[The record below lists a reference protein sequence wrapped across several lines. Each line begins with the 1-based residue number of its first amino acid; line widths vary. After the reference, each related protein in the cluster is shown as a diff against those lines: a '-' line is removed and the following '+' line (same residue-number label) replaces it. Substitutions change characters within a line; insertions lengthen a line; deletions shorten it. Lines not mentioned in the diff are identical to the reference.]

1 VRPSSTSQTHGY
13 AVVGRVLEVFGVC
26 GKCRSKSRAQRHDLS
41 AMDRL
46 EGGKL
51 GRPGRRVA
59 TICGHSS
66 QPPLVRSAE
75 WGAIS
80 HAGERGF
87 QQGSAVSSQ
96 PTGSVVLVRA
106 WLKTAVNSRS
116 RASTRRWGRI
126 VQRMKGNPSVI
137 AMLNTRL
144 AAELS
149 SMDLY
154 LLQGRMLHDW
164 GYGKLSER
172 LVHESG
178 DERQHA
184 DLLIQRI
191 LFLEGVP
198 DMTKR
203 LNLTVGTNPEEMFKG
218 DLQYEYEV
226 ANGLNEGIA
235 LCEQARDSGTRKVLQ
250 QLLSDTEDDHI
261 LWLETQLRLI
271 ASLGLQAY
279 LAEQL

>member
-1 VRPSSTSQTHGY
+1 
-13 AVVGRVLEVFGVC
+13 
-26 GKCRSKSRAQRHDLS
+26 
-41 AMDRL
+41 
-46 EGGKL
+46 
-51 GRPGRRVA
+51 
-59 TICGHSS
+59 
-66 QPPLVRSAE
+66 
-75 WGAIS
+75 
-80 HAGERGF
+80 
-87 QQGSAVSSQ
+87 
-96 PTGSVVLVRA
+96 
-106 WLKTAVNSRS
+106 
-116 RASTRRWGRI
+116 
-126 VQRMKGNPSVI
+126 MKGNPSVI

-164 GYGKLSER
+164 GYNKLSER

-191 LFLEGVP
+191 LFLGGSP
-198 DMTKR
+198 DMSKR
-203 LNLTVGTNPEEMFKG
+203 LDLSVGANPEEMFKG

-226 ANGLNEGIA
+226 ANGLNEGIV
-235 LCEQARDSGTRKVLQ
+235 LCEQARDSGTRRVLQ

-271 ASLGLQAY
+271 ASLGAQAY

>member
-1 VRPSSTSQTHGY
+1 
-13 AVVGRVLEVFGVC
+13 
-26 GKCRSKSRAQRHDLS
+26 
-41 AMDRL
+41 
-46 EGGKL
+46 
-51 GRPGRRVA
+51 
-59 TICGHSS
+59 
-66 QPPLVRSAE
+66 
-75 WGAIS
+75 
-80 HAGERGF
+80 
-87 QQGSAVSSQ
+87 
-96 PTGSVVLVRA
+96 
-106 WLKTAVNSRS
+106 
-116 RASTRRWGRI
+116 
-126 VQRMKGNPSVI
+126 MKGNPSVI

-154 LLQGRMLHDW
+154 LLQGRMLQDS
-164 GYGKLSER
+164 GYSKLAER

-178 DERQHA
+178 DERTHA

-191 LFLEGVP
+191 LFLDGVP

-203 LNLTVGTNPEEMFKG
+203 LDLAVGTNPEEMFKG
-218 DLQYEYEV
+218 DLQYEYDV
-226 ANGLNEGIA
+226 AKGLNDGIA

-261 LWLETQLRLI
+261 LWLETQLKLI

>member
-1 VRPSSTSQTHGY
+1 
-13 AVVGRVLEVFGVC
+13 
-26 GKCRSKSRAQRHDLS
+26 
-41 AMDRL
+41 
-46 EGGKL
+46 
-51 GRPGRRVA
+51 
-59 TICGHSS
+59 
-66 QPPLVRSAE
+66 
-75 WGAIS
+75 
-80 HAGERGF
+80 
-87 QQGSAVSSQ
+87 
-96 PTGSVVLVRA
+96 
-106 WLKTAVNSRS
+106 
-116 RASTRRWGRI
+116 
-126 VQRMKGNPSVI
+126 MKGNPSVI

>member
-1 VRPSSTSQTHGY
+1 
-13 AVVGRVLEVFGVC
+13 
-26 GKCRSKSRAQRHDLS
+26 
-41 AMDRL
+41 
-46 EGGKL
+46 
-51 GRPGRRVA
+51 
-59 TICGHSS
+59 
-66 QPPLVRSAE
+66 
-75 WGAIS
+75 
-80 HAGERGF
+80 
-87 QQGSAVSSQ
+87 
-96 PTGSVVLVRA
+96 
-106 WLKTAVNSRS
+106 
-116 RASTRRWGRI
+116 
-126 VQRMKGNPSVI
+126 MKGNPSVI

-164 GYGKLSER
+164 GYNKLSER

-198 DMTKR
+198 DMSKR
-203 LNLTVGTNPEEMFKG
+203 LTLTIGANPEEMFKG
-218 DLQYEYEV
+218 DLQYEYDV

-235 LCEQARDSGTRKVLQ
+235 LCEQALDSGTRKVLQ

-271 ASLGLQAY
+271 ASLGLKGY

>member
-1 VRPSSTSQTHGY
+1 
-13 AVVGRVLEVFGVC
+13 
-26 GKCRSKSRAQRHDLS
+26 
-41 AMDRL
+41 
-46 EGGKL
+46 
-51 GRPGRRVA
+51 
-59 TICGHSS
+59 
-66 QPPLVRSAE
+66 
-75 WGAIS
+75 
-80 HAGERGF
+80 
-87 QQGSAVSSQ
+87 
-96 PTGSVVLVRA
+96 
-106 WLKTAVNSRS
+106 
-116 RASTRRWGRI
+116 
-126 VQRMKGNPSVI
+126 MKGNPTII

-164 GYGKLSER
+164 GYTKLAER

-178 DERQHA
+178 DEREHA

-198 DMTKR
+198 DLGNR
-203 LNLTVGTNPEEMFKG
+203 LNLAVGTNPEEMFKG

-235 LCEQARDSGTRKVLQ
+235 LCEQLQDSGTRKVLQ

-271 ASLGLQAY
+271 SSLGSKGY
-279 LAEQL
+279 LAQQL

>member
-1 VRPSSTSQTHGY
+1 
-13 AVVGRVLEVFGVC
+13 
-26 GKCRSKSRAQRHDLS
+26 
-41 AMDRL
+41 
-46 EGGKL
+46 
-51 GRPGRRVA
+51 
-59 TICGHSS
+59 
-66 QPPLVRSAE
+66 
-75 WGAIS
+75 
-80 HAGERGF
+80 
-87 QQGSAVSSQ
+87 
-96 PTGSVVLVRA
+96 
-106 WLKTAVNSRS
+106 
-116 RASTRRWGRI
+116 
-126 VQRMKGNPSVI
+126 MKGNPSIV

-154 LLQGRMLHDW
+154 LLQGRMLQDW
-164 GYGKLSER
+164 GYGKLGER

-191 LFLEGVP
+191 LFLDGVP

-203 LNLTVGTNPEEMFKG
+203 LNLAVGANPQEMFEG

-235 LCEQARDSGTRKVLQ
+235 LCEQARDSGTRKILQ